1 MSKFTMS
8 LCLWNPQ
15 NASRVM
21 KYMTPFP
28 VVKQWVFSNSGD
40 PCFKSFNSWI
50 ACLREEI
57 SPCSI
62 ACIRK
67 FSLSLIFTSIAD
79 RHTILQYYNTFQAFS
94 MSGSSTEGSMPEV
107 SSIACKE
114 FFIIDFFFRSKLTE
128 MLPQYYTFQASS
140 MSGCNTITIQL
151 QSSMI
156 AQQTYVKWESDLNPC
171 FLRIEAAFE

>member
-1 MSKFTMS
+1 MYVPAPSFMSKFTMS

-21 KYMTPFP
+21 KYMTQFP

-50 ACLREEI
+50 ACLREET

-107 SSIACKE
+107 SSCKE
-114 FFIIDFFFRSKLTE
+114 FFYHWHISSWQRCCRSIIPSKPRLWVGAV
-128 MLPQYYTFQASS
+128 PSQYSCS
-140 MSGCNTITIQL
+140 HP
-151 QSSMI
+151 
-156 AQQTYVKWESDLNPC
+156 W
-171 FLRIEAAFE
+171 